1 MILKWHGHS
10 CFEITLESGKKLI
23 TDPFDNTV
31 GYPMVSSQ
39 ADGVLVSHDHFD
51 HNCVSALKGQPLAFT
66 QPGLWHFGGATIQ
79 AVSSFHDNR
88 QGALRGQNLIFVIE
102 DCGLRLVHLGDLGH
116 LPETDAQKAI
126 LKNCDVLLI
135 PIGGTYTLTT
145 DEAIELIKT
154 YAPRAAIA
162 MHYRNAYC
170 QFDITTCDDF
180 VKKTGATC
188 LANPIEI
195 IPGSLTG
202 CHTMA
207 L

>member
-10 CFEITLESGKKLI
+10 CFEITLESGKTLI
-23 TDPFDNTV
+23 TDPFDHTV

-51 HNCVSALKGQPLAFT
+51 HNCISALNDQPLSFT
-66 QPGLWHFGGATIQ
+66 RPGQWYFGSATIQ
-79 AVSSFHDNR
+79 AVSSFHDNH
-88 QGALRGQNLIFVIE
+88 QGTLRGPNLIFAIE
-102 DCGLRLVHLGDLGH
+102 DHGLRLVHLGDLGH

-145 DEAIELIKT
+145 DEAIDLIHR
-154 YAPRAAIA
+154 YAPKAAIA
-162 MHYRNAYC
+162 MHYRNTYC

-188 LANPIEI
+188 LVNPIEI
-195 IPGSLTG
+195 TPGSLTG
-202 CHTMA
+202 CHIMA